1 MAENENDMQLEEAK
15 KNALAELK
23 SLQAEK
29 GWNDEKIKEYTE
41 ALEGMSSL
49 KDIEEYLEA
58 RRKEE
63 KKENGNEGQEGD
75 KPKEEGN
82 DAKPAEENKELTPE
96 ERKAAR
102 EEKVPTDEFKSF
114 MEETY
119 GEGAFEKDYVSGKDE
134 EKDRLESE
142 YEKKTKKSPLR
153 EAESTTINEIDS
165 NEIETPEA
173 VNTDNSHADEP
184 EWKKMRREAWEKY
197 AADNQQEFKLL
208 SEDKA
213 PDLSM
218 SVGDTPIKYAD
229 EHNVTMGNGE
239 YAKFLKAVE
248 IEKNAKTDVINFGKI
263 ESEEYKAKLA
273 AACIQMGMRMKNG
286 PKSIDLSLD
295 CFKDL
300 DDATKAKIEAY
311 NQKQAEKEN
320 SSEHKKDDKEENKEN
335 EGLSPDEKKY
345 REYQEEAKKIKE
357 SYKGKDLKDIPLA
370 SMEGLEGKDKYL
382 KYAAYANA
390 GVKVDRKTIDSFFN
404 MNEPEIKELPKE
416 VRGILKQ
423 HNAKQSEF
431 LYKRVVE
438 KVEKE
443 KAESKDGETP
453 SIDFNTI
460 KGPSPK
466 QALLYAAYKNAGFEI
481 TNAPERFDNIELG
494 FFPKEAQK
502 VIIEHNIQARKK
514 QLENIKNDMDNG
526 EIKKGQYRDKEGNVH
541 DATFTNTDGSKIKKS
556 EISRNGEGAYG
567 KDEKGFWA
575 WKQKEDGR

>member
-1 MAENENDMQLEEAK
+1 MAMAENENDMQLEEAK

-29 GWNDEKIKEYTE
+29 GWNDEKIKECAE
-41 ALEGMSSL
+41 AIERMSSL

-63 KKENGNEGQEGD
+63 KKENGSEGQEGD
-75 KPKEEGN
+75 KTKEEN
-82 DAKPAEENKELTPE
+82 EAKPAEENKELTPE

-102 EEKVPTDEFKSF
+102 EEQVPTDEFKEF
-114 MEETY
+114 MEKQY
-119 GEGAFEKDYVSGKDE
+119 GEGAFDKHYIHGPDE
-134 EKDRLESE
+134 EKDRFEIQ
-142 YEKKTKKSPLR
+142 YEAVTKQSPLR
-153 EAESTTINEIDS
+153 EPESTTINEIDS

-300 DDATKAKIEAY
+300 DDATKVKIEAY

-320 SSEHKKDDKEENKEN
+320 NGEKPKEENREEKPAEENKYKKLFDDKVKEF
-335 EGLSPDEKKY
+335 SDKKEKGESLDFSRIKDPVERMVAY
-345 REYQEEAKKIKE
+345 AAAKE
-357 SYKGKDLKDIPLA
+357 SKLKIENLSNYEKLVDSKLD
-370 SMEGLEGKDKYL
+370 DKAKAEVAAARAALPENSQNHL
-382 KYAAYANA
+382 KARETWEQKL
-390 GVKVDRKTIDSFFN
+390 V
-404 MNEPEIKELPKE
+404 EIKGRLKNKE
-416 VRGILKQ
+416 QKRGQYHDKDGNLVDSKLSVHDKDGKLLQ
-423 HNAKQSEF
+423 N
-431 LYKRVVE
+431 VE
-438 KVEKE
+438 RNKVEYKI
-443 KAESKDGETP
+443 ETQENGQKKKTYER
-453 SIDFNTI
+453 DD
-460 KGPSPK
+460 
-466 QALLYAAYKNAGFEI
+466 AGLFKL
-481 TNAPERFDNIELG
+481 R
-494 FFPKEAQK
+494 Q
-502 VIIEHNIQARKK
+502 QR
-514 QLENIKNDMDNG
+514 
-526 EIKKGQYRDKEGNVH
+526 GN
-541 DATFTNTDGSKIKKS
+541 
-556 EISRNGEGAYG
+556 
-567 KDEKGFWA
+567 
-575 WKQKEDGR
+575 DGR